1 MSEKA
6 STGSI
11 PLSVPVLAGNEWAY
25 VKECLDTAWVSSA
38 GSFVTRFEAA
48 VCELTG
54 AAHAVAL
61 VNGTAALHLALLV
74 AGVRPGDLV
83 IVPTLTF
90 IATANAVRHAGADPV
105 FVDCDGF
112 MNIDPAGVRSFLE
125 EACEPGPDGAPVERA
140 SGRVVRAVVPVHV
153 FGRPADLAALLPL
166 AEEHGL
172 AVVEDATEAL
182 GSRWTAGPLAGRA
195 AGAAAAGGGVYSFNG
210 NKIVTSGGG
219 GMYVTPSAA
228 DAARVRHLSTQ
239 AKTDT
244 VRFVHDEAAWNYRL
258 TNLAAALGVAQ
269 LEQLAGFIA
278 AKKAAHD
285 LYAELLADV
294 PGVRLLGAADGTAP
308 NYWFI
313 SALVDPSEFGLDR
326 EGLMQS
332 LREVGID
339 TRPVWG
345 LLHEQAPYSRCT
357 SWRVEK
363 AWWFWRRVLNLP
375 CSSDLTP
382 PEVERVVA
390 AIRATRKGD

>member
-1 MSEKA
+1 MSERA

-11 PLSVPVLAGNEWAY
+11 PLSVPVLGGNEWAY
-25 VKECLDTAWVSSA
+25 VKECLDTGWVSSA
-38 GSFVTRFEAA
+38 GSFVTRFETA

-61 VNGTAALHLALLV
+61 VNGTAALHMALLV
-74 AGVRPGDLV
+74 AGVQPGDLV

-105 FVDCDGF
+105 FVDCDEF

-125 EACEPGPDGAPVERA
+125 EACERGADGPVERA

-153 FGRPADLAALLPL
+153 FGRPADLAALLPV
-166 AEEHGL
+166 AADYGL

-182 GSRWTAGPLAGRA
+182 GSRWTAGPLSGRA

-210 NKIVTSGGG
+210 NKIITCGGG

-228 DAARVRHLSTQ
+228 AAARVRHLSTQ

-269 LEQLAGFIA
+269 LEQLGGFIA
-278 AKKAAHD
+278 AKRAAHD
-285 LYAELLADV
+285 LYAGLLGDV
-294 PGVRLLGAADGTAP
+294 PGVSLLGVQEGTEP

-313 SALVDPSEFGLDR
+313 SALVEPSQFGRDR

-345 LLHEQAPYSRCT
+345 LLHEQTPFSGCT
-357 SWRVEK
+357 AWRVEK
-363 AWWFWRRVLNLP
+363 AWWFWQRVLNLP

-382 PEVERVVA
+382 HDVERVVA
-390 AIRATRKGD
+390 AIRAARRGY